1 MFPYNTST
9 WEVESGQ
16 SQVQEQSK
24 LQSSRQKQNK
34 QTNKQKTPRKGG
46 RKKHASALKTSVY
59 MAHAVK
65 PVLYERRKPQG
76 ITCKASRE

>member
-34 QTNKQKTPRKGG
+34 QTNRKHQG
-46 RKKHASALKTSVY
+46 RVE
-59 MAHAVK
+59 
-65 PVLYERRKPQG
+65 ERRMPQH
-76 ITCKASRE
+76 